1 MLYPLSYVGGDVLKT
16 WMETPGVTS
25 LAEFDLGFQ

>member
-1 MLYPLSYVGGDVLKT
+1 VGGDVLKT
-16 WMETPGVTS
+16 WMETPGVTA